1 MVYELSIETSV
12 IIVSGTLQVDDDA
25 PLHILPLHQ
34 RLGGLGHVVWPHLN
48 FGQPQR
54 LSTSSTSAVVLPG
67 SPCPLS
73 PSTQCQIL
81 SLT

>member
-34 RLGGLGHVVWPHLN
+34 RLSGLVM
-48 FGQPQR
+48 
-54 LSTSSTSAVVLPG
+54 
-67 SPCPLS
+67 
-73 PSTQCQIL
+73 
-81 SLT
+81 